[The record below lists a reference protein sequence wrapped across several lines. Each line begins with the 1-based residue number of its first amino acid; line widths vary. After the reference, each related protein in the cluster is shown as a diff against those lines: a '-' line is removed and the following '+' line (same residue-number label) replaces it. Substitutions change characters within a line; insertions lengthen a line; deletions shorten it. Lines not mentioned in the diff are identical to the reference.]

1 MQALLT
7 EPFLVSLLF
16 GAVTAGLPLLLAG
29 LGEQISEK
37 AGVLNIGLEGMMLVG
52 AYTGFVATY
61 HTGSFWLGFLA
72 GGAGGMGAALI
83 VLLLCIRRGLN
94 QIVIGIAITVGA
106 EGLTSLLHYVQF
118 SRSYP
123 RLAAAPVL
131 VLPGLGDI
139 PILGKGL
146 FSHNPLVYLTAILVV
161 ALAWVFRSTYFGLS
175 LEAAGNNPA
184 ALDAAGIDVVRTRSC
199 AVLCTGFLAG
209 LGGAYL
215 ANVGAGIFVPFIT
228 NGAGVIGIV
237 LAMLARGRPLMVMV
251 GAALFGASLA
261 MTTAL
266 QVAGVDIPTDV
277 VQMLPFAVVM
287 AVLVLFG
294 RHSMLPPALGTPYVR
309 GQR

>member
-37 AGVLNIGLEGMMLVG
+37 AGVLNIGLEGMMLAG

-72 GGAGGMGAALI
+72 GGAGGMCAALI

-106 EGLTSLLHYVQF
+106 EGLTSLLHFVQF

-123 RLAAAPVL
+123 RLAAAPVV
-131 VLPGLGDI
+131 VLPVLGDI

-146 FSHNPLVYLTAILVV
+146 FSHNPLVYLTVILVA
-161 ALAWVFRSTYFGLS
+161 ALTWAFRSTYLGLS
-175 LEAAGNNPA
+175 LEAAGNRPA
-184 ALDAAGIDVVRTRSC
+184 ALDAAGVDVVRTRSV
-199 AVLCTGFLAG
+199 AVMCTGFLAG
-209 LGGAYL
+209 LGGAYM

-228 NGAGVIGIV
+228 SGAGVIGIV

-266 QVAGVDIPTDV
+266 QVAGIDIPTDV

-294 RHSMLPPALGTPYVR
+294 RHSMLPPALGTPFVR
-309 GQR
+309 GER

>member
-1 MQALLT
+1 MRALLT

-37 AGVLNIGLEGMMLVG
+37 AGVLNIGLEGMMLTG

-72 GGAGGMGAALI
+72 GGAGGMCAALI

-106 EGLTSLLHYVQF
+106 EGLTALLHFVQF

-123 RLAAAPVL
+123 RLAAAPVV
-131 VLPGLGDI
+131 VLPVLGDI

-146 FSHNPLVYLTAILVV
+146 FSHNPLVYLSIILV
-161 ALAWVFRSTYFGLS
+161 ATLTWVFRSTYFGLS
-175 LEAAGNNPA
+175 LEAAGNRPA
-184 ALDAAGIDVVRTRSC
+184 ALDAAGVDVVRTRSC
-199 AVLCTGFLAG
+199 AVMCTGFLAG
-209 LGGAYL
+209 LGGAYM

-228 NGAGVIGIV
+228 SGAGVIGIV
-237 LAMLARGRPLMVMV
+237 LAMLARGRPVMVMI

-266 QVAGVDIPTDV
+266 QVAGIDIPTDV

-287 AVLVLFG
+287 TVLVLFG
-294 RHSMLPPALGTPYVR
+294 RQSMLPPALGTPFVR
-309 GQR
+309 GER